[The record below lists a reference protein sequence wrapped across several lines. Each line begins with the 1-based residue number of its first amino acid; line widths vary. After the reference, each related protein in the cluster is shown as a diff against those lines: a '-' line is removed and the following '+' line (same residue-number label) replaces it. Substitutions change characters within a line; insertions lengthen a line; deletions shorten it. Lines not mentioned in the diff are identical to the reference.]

1 MKSSWAK
8 FYDTYIKAILIQI
21 HVHDKKF
28 LLSEDRIKEKR
39 DVDEL
44 EDETD
49 TRKLFLEQGTLE
61 EAKQKELAEY
71 IDAKNKEVNWKDNN
85 GLNFRFFSFIRA
97 TNQNVHD
104 VMDKYKGQDAEK
116 NKEKVAAVHSQVCD
130 KTYY

>member
-1 MKSSWAK
+1 M
-8 FYDTYIKAILIQI
+8 
-21 HVHDKKF
+21 
-28 LLSEDRIKEKR
+28 EDRIKEKR

-71 IDAKNKEVNWKDNN
+71 IDAKNKEVNRKDNN

>member
-1 MKSSWAK
+1 M
-8 FYDTYIKAILIQI
+8 
-21 HVHDKKF
+21 
-28 LLSEDRIKEKR
+28 EDRIKEKR

-71 IDAKNKEVNWKDNN
+71 IDAKNKEVNRKDNN
-85 GLNFRFFSFIRA
+85 GLNFRFFFFFIRA
-97 TNQNVHD
+97 SDQSVHSM
-104 VMDKYKGQDAEK
+104 VDKFKGQDAEK

-130 KTYY
+130 KTY